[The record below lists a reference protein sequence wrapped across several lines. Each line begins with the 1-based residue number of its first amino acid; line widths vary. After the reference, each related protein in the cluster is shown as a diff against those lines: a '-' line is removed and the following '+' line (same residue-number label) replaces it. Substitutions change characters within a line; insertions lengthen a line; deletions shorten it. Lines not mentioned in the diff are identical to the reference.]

1 MTINLMDERI
11 RLEKDEK
18 KGLSPFA
25 TLSVDAVRERE
36 EERLATDH
44 RQWFSVDADRILY
57 SLAYARY
64 IDKTQVFSLI
74 PNDHITHRV
83 LHVQLV
89 SKIGRTIGRFLRLNE
104 DLIEAIAYGHD
115 IGHPPFGHD
124 GERYLTELCMEYG
137 LPPFIHSIQGVHF
150 LRRVERKGRG
160 CNLSLQVF
168 DGILCHDGEIHC
180 SSISPHR
187 GKTFKILDEE
197 IRAKLSSPRTDLRP
211 MTLEGCVVRMA
222 DVISYVGRDIE
233 DAIRLCLVRRDQIP
247 GHCRKILG
255 DTNGTI
261 VYRLVEDLIKSS
273 LDRDEIV
280 FSHEV
285 VNALAELKAFNM
297 EFIYMNPKI
306 KTESSKIKG
315 LYRIL
320 FERFL
325 DDLQKDRKESVIF
338 RDYLDGMNN
347 SYTQGQ
353 SYETIVRDFISG
365 MTDAYFLRMG
375 KTVLIPQLLPA
386 RFSSSD
392 TVQGG

>member
-1 MTINLMDERI
+1 M
-11 RLEKDEK
+11 
-18 KGLSPFA
+18 
-25 TLSVDAVRERE
+25 V
-36 EERLATDH
+36 
-44 RQWFSVDADRILY
+44 SVDADRILH

-89 SKIGRTIGRFLRLNE
+89 SKIARTIGRFLRLNE

-124 GERYLTELCMEYG
+124 GERNLTELCMEYG
-137 LPPFIHSIQGVHF
+137 LPPFIHSVQGVHF

-180 SSISPHR
+180 PSISPHR
-187 GKTFKILDEE
+187 GKTFKTLDEE
-197 IRAKLSSPRTDLRP
+197 IKAKLSSPQTDLRP

-273 LDRDEIV
+273 LYRDEIA

-297 EFIYMNPKI
+297 EFIYMNPRI
-306 KTESSKIKG
+306 KTESSKIKD

-325 DDLQKDRKESVIF
+325 DDLQKDRNESVIF
-338 RDYLDGMNN
+338 RDYLNGMDD
-347 SYTQGQ
+347 SYTQEQ

-375 KTVLIPQLLPA
+375 KTVLIPQPLPA
-386 RFSSSD
+386 RFSSAG
-392 TVQGG
+392 TVLG

>member
-1 MTINLMDERI
+1 MTINLMDERS

-18 KGLSPFA
+18 KSLSPFA
-25 TLSVDAVRERE
+25 TLSVDAVRERK

-44 RQWFSVDADRILY
+44 RQWFSVDADRILH

-89 SKIGRTIGRFLRLNE
+89 SKIARTIGRFLRLNE

-137 LPPFIHSIQGVHF
+137 LPPFIHSVQGVHF

-180 SSISPHR
+180 PSIRPHR
-187 GKTFKILDEE
+187 GKTFKTLDAEVE
-197 IRAKLSSPRTDLRP
+197 AKLSFPQTDLRP

-233 DAIRLCLVRRDQIP
+233 DAIRLCLIRRDQIP

-273 LDRDEIV
+273 LDRDEIA

-306 KTESSKIKG
+306 KTESSKIKD

-320 FERFL
+320 FKHFL
-325 DDLQKDRKESVIF
+325 DDLQQDRNESVIF
-338 RDYLDGMNN
+338 RDYLNGMDD
-347 SYTQGQ
+347 SYAQGQ
-353 SYETIVRDFISG
+353 SYQTIVRDFIAG

-375 KTVLIPQLLPA
+375 KTVLIPQPLPA
-386 RFSSSD
+386 RFSSLD
-392 TVQGG
+392 TVPGG